1 MPSQLILLFS
11 LVIAMEVVGEV
22 VVEIVGEIV
31 VEIEE
36 HTGEVMVEASLV
48 RGKNLNLMG
57 NQFAMPGII
66 LNPAMEPQPQ
76 MGVKRKPER
85 KGCIDAPGLTTTNFV
100 GRTTGNE
107 NTNLS
112 SCSTILLL

>member
-1 MPSQLILLFS
+1 MPSQLMLLFS
-11 LVIAMEVVGEV
+11 LVMAMEVVVEV
-22 VVEIVGEIV
+22 VVEIV

-36 HTGEVMVEASLV
+36 HTGEAVVEASLV

-100 GRTTGNE
+100 GRTTRNE

>member
-1 MPSQLILLFS
+1 MLSQLMLLFS
-11 LVIAMEVVGEV
+11 LVMAMEVVVEV
-22 VVEIVGEIV
+22 VVEIVEEIV
-31 VEIEE
+31 EEIED
-36 HTGEVMVEASLV
+36 HTGEGVVEASLV

-100 GRTTGNE
+100 GRTTRNE

-112 SCSTILLL
+112 SCSTILLR